1 MLSRKKTMTAARH
14 RQRGSI
20 APFMVLALGGALLA
34 TAYALDTNRMTSN
47 AAQVKRATDAAA
59 MAVGNERLMK
69 NEKSPTVLREL
80 AYGYVVNNLGMDT
93 SLASQIDRDS
103 VELEEQTGEDERIR
117 YKVEVRFKADPELLG
132 GEVKDMRVHSTVE
145 VVARSTEVAIVLPNS
160 GTEGATE
167 LAALRKMFKR
177 FAGQLLDDDENSE
190 KRIWLSLVPF
200 SQVVNV
206 YDREDTGRLRRWA
219 TAAAIRPVELTSLW
233 RTGIRDLS
241 DGRMPDPRTERLC
254 MNRGMYPGQVYYWD
268 QPPTGQFTR
277 VYYRHDL
284 PENHPLEPS
293 ISWTGPN
300 PDFGQA
306 TGVNDTRFIIG
317 NVGCPRAALLP
328 LTNQLK
334 KVEDRLDEMRTG
346 FNVNYAIGM
355 GWAGHALSPEMRG
368 SAGWGD
374 SELPLDFP
382 DSDKAQNAKII
393 VMLANT
399 TGDWFDTDAYN
410 AGKVGE
416 AVQNGNNDPGGTATA
431 SRRFQDLCDSFRSRH
446 LKFHF
451 IGVRPGDPQDFG
463 RQLFDRVAGIP
474 LQTCAQGGGS
484 MTFANAPTFN
494 EGQEQI
500 QHLLDDIADKIK
512 HEFYARLVE

>member
-1 MLSRKKTMTAARH
+1 MPSRKPTMTGARH

-20 APFMVLALGGALLA
+20 ASFMVLAIGGALLA
-34 TAYALDTNRMTSN
+34 TAYALDTHRMTSS

-69 NEKSPTVLREL
+69 NEKSPTVLHQL
-80 AYGYVVNNLGMDT
+80 AYGYVVNNLGMDS
-93 SLASQIDRDS
+93 SLARQIGPQN
-103 VELEEQTGEDERIR
+103 VELEEQTDNDQRVR
-117 YKVEVRFKADPELLG
+117 YKVEVNFEANPELLG
-132 GEVKDMRVHSTVE
+132 GQVKQMRVHSTVE
-145 VVARSTEVAIVLPNS
+145 VVARATEVAIVIPNS
-160 GTEGATE
+160 GTENNTE
-167 LAALRKMFKR
+167 LAALRQLFKR
-177 FAGQLLDDDENSE
+177 FAARLLDDDENSE
-190 KRIWLSLVPF
+190 KRIWLSLVPY

-219 TAAAIRPVELTSLW
+219 TGAAIRPVELTSLW
-233 RTGIRDLS
+233 RTGIRDLG
-241 DGRMPDPRTERLC
+241 DGRMPDPRTQRVC
-254 MNRGMYPGQVYYWD
+254 MNRGLYPGQVYFWD
-268 QPPTGQFTR
+268 QPPAGQFTR

-328 LTNQLK
+328 LTNQLS
-334 KVEDRLDEMRTG
+334 KVEERLDEMRTG
-346 FNVNYAIGM
+346 FNVNYAIAM

-382 DSDKAQNAKII
+382 DSDNAQNAKII

-399 TGDWFDTDAYN
+399 IGDWFDTDAFN
-410 AGKVGE
+410 AGQVGE
-416 AVQNGNNDPGGTATA
+416 AVQSGTNDPGGTVTA
-431 SRRFQDLCDSFRSRH
+431 SKRFQDLCESFRGRH

-463 RQLFDRVAGIP
+463 RQLFDRVAGVP
-474 LQTCAQGGGS
+474 LQTCTQGGGS
-484 MTFANAPTFN
+484 MTFADAPTFN
-494 EGQEQI
+494 QGQEQI
-500 QHLLDDIADKIK
+500 QNLLDDIADKIK